1 MTPRRDG
8 ESNRKSDDTSRK
20 NCRPPIR
27 ACRRTTDYI
36 TNAGKAPGLGAVLK
50 GIGADSIANP
60 GTINLGTRIR
70 RAVAGTTT
78 AADNRHD
85 ADRRIAGDEDMAPS
99 TQRIRERVGDHERS
113 ARPDSLMASSV
124 PQGGG
129 ICATDPDPSP
139 PIRRA
144 PVDAAP
150 GKSSVL
156 SIREKMAA
164 AAKALRDKPCPA
176 GLCDHC
182 YRHACRLLNIG
193 CCICTGHIDPTDKQ
207 KFLQ

>member
-27 ACRRTTDYI
+27 ACRRTNYRVAS
-36 TNAGKAPGLGAVLK
+36 AGKVPGTGAIFK
-50 GIGADSIANP
+50 STGIADSA
-60 GTINLGTRIR
+60 TDSGTRIR
-70 RAVAGTTT
+70 RTVAGT
-78 AADNRHD
+78 AAGSDNRHD
-85 ADRRIAGDEDMAPS
+85 TDRRIAGDEDMAPS
-99 TQRIRERVGDHERS
+99 SQRIRERVGDHERS
-113 ARPDSLMASSV
+113 VRSDALMASSV
-124 PQGGG
+124 PKGGERCVTDLAPSTP
-129 ICATDPDPSP
+129 IC
-139 PIRRA
+139 RA
-144 PVDAAP
+144 PSDDSP